1 MLHLVRRFL
10 GFLTAKPLSPGE
22 QSFVARSL
30 TPDLQRLFYTQRFE
44 DQRHAVIVA
53 TRVDDRPHLVEAA
66 LMHDIGKSTTGLG
79 AFGRS
84 FATLWA
90 RTSLPV
96 WGEWRTY
103 LEHGPIGAD
112 LLERAGASA
121 LTVAFARYHPDE
133 PPRDFSPQEWYR
145 LEEADRA

>member
-1 MLHLVRRFL
+1 MLHLVRRFI
-10 GFLTAKPLSPGE
+10 GFVTAIPLSPGD
-22 QSFVARSL
+22 QVFVAESL
-30 TPDLQRLFYTQRFE
+30 SRDLQRLFYTQRFE

-79 AFGRS
+79 AFRRS

-112 LLERAGASA
+112 LLERVDASA
-121 LTVAFARYHPDE
+121 LTVAFARHHPNE
-133 PPRDFSPQEWYR
+133 PPSGFDPKEWYR

>member
-1 MLHLVRRFL
+1 MFHLARRLF
-10 GFLTAKPLSPGE
+10 GFLAATPLSPRD
-22 QSFVARSL
+22 QVFVAESL
-30 TPDLQRLFYTQRFE
+30 SRDLQRLFYTQRVE

-53 TRVDDRPHLVEAA
+53 TRVDDRPHLIESA

-79 AFGRS
+79 ALGRV

-90 RTSLPV
+90 LTSLPI

-103 LEHGPIGAD
+103 IDHGSIGAD
-112 LLERAGASA
+112 LLEREDAGA
-121 LTVAFARYHPDE
+121 LTVSFARYHPGE
-133 PPRDFSPQEWYR
+133 PPPGFDPNDWYR